1 MRAMLD
7 RLKYV
12 YEDVDRRGNV
22 RFYFWRGKGH
32 RKTRLR
38 AEFGTPAF
46 RRLYD
51 EALAQATAIPAKPA
65 VGVTLPGT
73 YKWLAQRYFAE
84 CAEFLR
90 MDARTRHIRRQ
101 LIEKTFD
108 EPITPESS
116 RLFGDTPL
124 SQFSAR
130 AVRALRDRKIDFP
143 EAGNARVKALRGIFG
158 WALKEEI
165 EGVTANPARDVSYFQ
180 GSDEGHHTWSLD
192 EVAAFEKR
200 HPAGTKAHL
209 AFALLLYTGARRS
222 DVVQLGQQMIRNG
235 WLHFTETKGRARRVK
250 QREIPILPQLQ
261 AAIDAAKPGNLTFL
275 VTEQGAPFSV
285 AGFGNWFRD
294 RCNEA
299 KLKQCSAHGLR
310 KAGATIAAT
319 NGATEHQLMA
329 IYGWESP
336 KQAAVYTRKANRR
349 RLAGDAM
356 HLIAPPAEPAKEG
369 TNLSHSGAEEI
380 SGGKEVVNN

>member
-1 MRAMLD
+1 MMD
-7 RLKYV
+7 RLRYV
-12 YEDVDRRGNV
+12 YEDLDRHGNV
-22 RFYFWRGKGH
+22 RCYFWRGKGH
-32 RKTRLR
+32 RKIRLR
-38 AEFGTPAF
+38 ATFGTPEF

-51 EALAQATAIPAKPA
+51 EALTQATDAAPTLAP
-65 VGVTLPGT
+65 GVTIKGS

-90 MDARTRHIRRQ
+90 MSSRTRRTRRQ

-116 RLFGDTPL
+116 RTFGDVPL
-124 SQFSAR
+124 PVFSTR
-130 AVRALRDRKIDFP
+130 AVRALRDRKLEHP
-143 EAGNARVKALRGIFG
+143 EAANARVKALRGIFA
-158 WALKEEI
+158 WAMSMEI
-165 EGVTANPARDVSYFQ
+165 EGVTANPARDVPYFR
-180 GSDEGHHTWSLD
+180 GSDEGHHTWTLE

-200 HPAGTKAHL
+200 HPPGTKAHL
-209 AFALLLYTGARRS
+209 AFSLLLFTGVRRS
-222 DVVQLGQQMIRNG
+222 DVVGLGRQMMRDG

-250 QREIPILPQLQ
+250 NRELPILPQLQ
-261 AAIDAAKPGNLTFL
+261 QAIDAAPAGNLTFL
-275 VTEQGAPFSV
+275 TTEYGSPFTE

-299 KLKQCSAHGLR
+299 GLKECSAHGLR
-310 KAGATIAAT
+310 KAGATIAAN

-336 KQAAVYTRKANRR
+336 KQAALYTRKANRR

-356 HLIAPPAEPAKEG
+356 HLIAPPASQGKEG
-369 TNLSHSGAEEI
+369 TNLSHSEPESS
-380 SGGKEVVNN
+380 SGGKEVPKTA